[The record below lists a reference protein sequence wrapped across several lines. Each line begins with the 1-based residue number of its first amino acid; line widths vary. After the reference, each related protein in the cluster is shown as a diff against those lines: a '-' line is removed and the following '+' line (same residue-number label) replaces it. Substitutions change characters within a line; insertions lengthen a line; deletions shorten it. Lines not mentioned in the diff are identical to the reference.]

1 MGFTSFM
8 DSATGG
14 LYGDVKGAVGDVG
27 GVVVDASAALLK
39 PALKVGQWSFDHP
52 IEAAALGAGGYYF
65 APEISAWIAPTGEA
79 VAGTSAGTAAGAGA
93 VELGTTS
100 GAAWDAATMGAYGGP
115 AAVSAATGL
124 TAAQLTALAKT
135 GVSLASIMAAKKI
148 ATPST
153 TAGTGGLLTQQ
164 DRSGFSS
171 GSANYSPEYY
181 AAIQSKYNKYM
192 PQAKG
197 ENITNDLKN
206 WYETKYTPGSATATT
221 PTAAGTPTGYTTG
234 TGYTTPTTMANLGI
248 KPQATLS
255 TYTDLN
261 PKLSTAKDIG
271 TEYTNFL
278 KSTDSFAGGNTI
290 ANRQA
295 ALDYLRNKGFSEDQI
310 NAAYGQYL
318 STLPTATGTTAETMA
333 ANSTPAQIAQ
343 AYAGYVNANGGD
355 TVANRE
361 AAIKYL
367 QKIGVPYDTI
377 QAAYPIY
384 KASVPTTATVAPTTA
399 STGGGMLTG
408 STPTAAAPATP
419 VAAAAQP
426 LYSTLSAAS
435 NPQAIADAYK
445 SFINSSNSF
454 AGGDTV
460 ANRQAAIDYLSN
472 LGVNQNAINQAYGL
486 FKGA

>member
-1 MGFTSFM
+1 MGWNPVETLSNI
-8 DSATGG
+8 AGG
-14 LYGDVKGAVGDVG
+14 ASDLVSGAVDLVG
-27 GVVVDASAALLK
+27 SA
-39 PALKVGQWSFDHP
+39 GQSVINAVKNHP
-52 IEAAALGAGGYYF
+52 LEAAALTAAGYYF
-65 APEISAWIAPTGEA
+65 APNISAWIAPTGEA

-124 TAAQLTALAKT
+124 TAAQLAALAKT
-135 GVSLASIMAAKKI
+135 GVTLASIMAAKKI

-153 TAGTGGLLTQQ
+153 STGTGGLLTQQQQ

-181 AAIQSKYNKYM
+181 AAIQSKYNQYM

-221 PTAAGTPTGYTTG
+221 PTVTGTPTGYTTG

-248 KPQATLS
+248 KSQAMLPS
-255 TYTDLN
+255 FTDLN
-261 PKLSTAKDIG
+261 AKLSTAKDVG
-271 TEYTNFL
+271 TEYANFL
-278 KSTDSFAGGNTI
+278 KSTNAIAGGNTI
-290 ANRQA
+290 ANRSA
-295 ALDYLRNKGFSEDQI
+295 ALDYLRNKGFSEAQI
-310 NAAYGQYL
+310 GAAYDQYL

-384 KASVPTTATVAPTTA
+384 KASVPTTATAPTPATTA

-408 STPTAAAPATP
+408 STPAAAATAPTAAT
-419 VAAAAQP
+419 AAQP